1 MLGLAQAGVV
11 QLGDFRLGKI
21 LTKKARFLPLLV
33 VSLLERRRDEHP
45 PGFEESKAGHLF
57 RKLTEMVQRICS
69 LYVKGK
75 VCLSLLAAA
84 LTLPRRKLPGQGFFN
99 FSSCRQSCFL
109 P

>member
-1 MLGLAQAGVV
+1 MAQAGVV